1 MKHCPCSLK
10 HSIKQPERPTVVVEQ
25 AGVNMMLLN
34 LFAGTHAGGLW
45 VGLVLLRFQDTRINE
60 IALICY
66 DV

>member
-1 MKHCPCSLK
+1 M
-10 HSIKQPERPTVVVEQ
+10 EQ

-45 VGLVLLRFQDTRINE
+45 VGLVLPRFYDTRINE